1 MKKLVML
8 LLCLLLVCSFSLTAF
23 AAGEDDGAI
32 FVTEKQGKKYFG
44 EEISKWG
51 IHYTA
56 ADGSADGFYRFENID
71 LNGDNKM
78 NVCDLVKILL
88 LQEDINGD
96 GEKSFNDDKILRLAI
111 LGTTDHAER
120 G

>member
-1 MKKLVML
+1 
-8 LLCLLLVCSFSLTAF
+8 
-23 AAGEDDGAI
+23 
-32 FVTEKQGKKYFG
+32 
-44 EEISKWG
+44 
-51 IHYTA
+51 
-56 ADGSADGFYRFENID
+56 
-71 LNGDNKM
+71 M